1 MMMELPEN
9 IITGIDYLSLFFQ
22 LVGAIIVSF
31 GGFRALYQLWMASLR
46 KGSFS
51 FLHIKKNLIQAL
63 VFGLDFFIIG
73 DALTTLIAPD
83 IGHGD
88 TVDTNRR
95 GEDRAQRLPHEGAEG
110 REGDPGR
117 STTDPFQTRHRPQV
131 HQPDLAAGVYLCRP
145 HVRIAQHRGKR
156 PPFGGVGEVHARSQ
170 R

>member
-31 GGFRALYQLWMASLR
+31 GGFRALYQLWMASMR

-83 IGHGD
+83 ID
-88 TVDTNRR
+88 TVI
-95 GEDRAQRLPHEGAEG
+95 LLILI
-110 REGDPGR
+110 
-117 STTDPFQTRHRPQV
+117 V
-131 HQPDLAAGVYLCRP
+131 V
-145 HVRIAQHRGKR
+145 VRTVLSVFLMKELKDEKDIQ
-156 PPFGGVGEVHARSQ
+156 Q
-170 R
+170 IND